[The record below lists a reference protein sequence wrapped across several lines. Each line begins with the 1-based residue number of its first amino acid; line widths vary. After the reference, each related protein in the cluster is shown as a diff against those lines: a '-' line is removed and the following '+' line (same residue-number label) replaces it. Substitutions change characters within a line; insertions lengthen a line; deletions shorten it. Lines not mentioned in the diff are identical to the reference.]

1 MELRKSFLQYRWLII
16 QILLCFIIFIV
27 SLLFFNSIIISI
39 ALSMTALSLKPQ
51 IQKFNTSKLNKRR
64 ENEFMMFVYSLSS
77 MLSVGKSFE
86 HAFRESVIELAKEKN
101 YYIILEDLRH
111 VCMCFDIN
119 MSISESLKQLANMYK
134 IESILNFSNIVELA
148 ILQGGSLED
157 IIDKTVTMIQERD
170 EVEKELDVIITQKRF
185 ELIVML
191 SFVPLMIIYLRTV
204 SGGFYAA
211 MYGTVKGRIIMTI
224 CLGMYILSGYIGKK
238 IVDIK
243 V

>member
-27 SLLFFNSIIISI
+27 SLLFFNSIIISV